1 MIPPIRVPRIHHKG
15 KVSDEVTLEKG
26 DAAETAIMLIMSA
39 SLMQFT
45 GDLDEVKQFRLHQKL
60 NIFRSFTTNF
70 F

>member
-1 MIPPIRVPRIHHKG
+1 MIPPIRVPRIRHKG
-15 KVSDEVTLEKG
+15 KVRDEVTLEKG
-26 DAAETAIMLIMSA
+26 DAAETAILLIISA